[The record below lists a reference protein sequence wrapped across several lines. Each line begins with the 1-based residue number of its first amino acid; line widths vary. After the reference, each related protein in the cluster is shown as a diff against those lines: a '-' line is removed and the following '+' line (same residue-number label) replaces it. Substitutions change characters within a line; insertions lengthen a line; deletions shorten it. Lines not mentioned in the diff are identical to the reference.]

1 MSYYIYYIRYKMLQ
15 VLLLSYLSSF
25 QQVAGANWVFESA
38 TGNATGATDWGK
50 KVDEILKKVNA
61 VL

>member
-1 MSYYIYYIRYKMLQ
+1 MLQ